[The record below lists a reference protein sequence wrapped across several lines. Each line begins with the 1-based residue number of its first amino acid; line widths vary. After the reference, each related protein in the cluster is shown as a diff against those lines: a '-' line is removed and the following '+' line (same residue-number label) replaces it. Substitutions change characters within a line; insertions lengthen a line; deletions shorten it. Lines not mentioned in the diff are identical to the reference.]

1 MNIVHISNYSKYKQ
15 TMTIMRRIYC
25 TEIDGGWSLV
35 ETIAHYWFLLALT
48 TTFGHLKWSTLMACT
63 TLAWIARAKQN
74 LIKNSIWCRFTIG
87 HFHNIFRLLFFWNFI
102 LRKNNGLCY
111 KNDFHVTTRR
121 LHQRSKYNHENSRLL
136 FIIIIFVVVMFFI

>member
-15 TMTIMRRIYC
+15 TMNIMRRIYLQKLMAA
-25 TEIDGGWSLV
+25 D
-35 ETIAHYWFLLALT
+35 HLLKLLLT
-48 TTFGHLKWSTLMACT
+48 TGFYWLQQQLLGRLKWSTLMACT
-63 TLAWIARAKQN
+63 TLTWIARAKQN

-87 HFHNIFRLLFFWNFI
+87 HFHNIFRLRFFLNFI